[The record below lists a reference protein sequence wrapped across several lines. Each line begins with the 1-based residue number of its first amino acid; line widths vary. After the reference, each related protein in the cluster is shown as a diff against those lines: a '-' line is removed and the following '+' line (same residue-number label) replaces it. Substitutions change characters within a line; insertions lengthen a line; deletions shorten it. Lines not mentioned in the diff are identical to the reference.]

1 LFKCSTSKGLI
12 LSGKK
17 TEMVF
22 EYTPDLVGEHSSRWI
37 FRIPTE
43 KITQEFLV
51 VGNVKEP
58 NLLFESGK
66 MKFGPLLLGGK
77 ASETVKI
84 INQEHIPFAFNFTN
98 TSVKGS
104 PDYGDSLKV
113 TPMSGIVPAYSDL
126 PIEI

>member
-1 LFKCSTSKGLI
+1 MKIIIKFKGGQFYRQI
-12 LSGKK
+12 LN
-17 TEMVF
+17 
-22 EYTPDLVGEHSSRWI
+22 I
-37 FRIPTE
+37 F
-43 KITQEFLV
+43 FY
-51 VGNVKEP
+51 
-58 NLLFESGK
+58 NLQIILK
-66 MKFGPLLLGGK
+66 
-77 ASETVKI
+77 TVKI